1 MSFKISKEETNR
13 FKALLHTAAED
24 LPSRKAIAS
33 IYSASLS
40 QVHDPLNMANEI
52 FTEVTRYSGNQVP
65 EIPVD
70 LFFGI
75 GEGALRVW
83 ANGYP
88 GGLQYNEIT
97 GADTFRFRTYR
108 MDSAIAFAKAF
119 AEDSRLDVL
128 NKGMTRLMDEVL
140 LKSQGNAFLTLAE
153 ALGNART
160 GGLGHV
166 IPSFAKQSGA
176 GHKLQIE
183 DFNRLKV
190 LMKRLNTSF
199 AFGSTRSKQSNLTDL
214 FMSPEMVA
222 DIRRMSYN
230 PMNTTAVPDTQE
242 STALGLPDTVRTNIF
257 NGGGETTIWDVTIH
271 EMSELGVGAPYN
283 RLFQTYYT
291 TAGAANAPT
300 WVSATDE
307 IIIGVDRAGSFSRV
321 IQEDGEGNTFQLK
334 VDDQF
339 TAREEKVGW
348 YGYTREGW
356 VVGDARSVVG
366 LLV

>member
-1 MSFKISKEETNR
+1 MSFKIAKEAVPQ
-13 FKALLHTAAED
+13 FKSLLKDSA
-24 LPSRKAIAS
+24 SNVSSQQSIAS

-40 QVHDPLNMANEI
+40 QVHDPLNMANKI

-65 EIPVD
+65 EIPID

-128 NKGMTRLMDEVL
+128 NKGMNRLMDEVL

-166 IPSFAKQSGA
+166 IPSYAKANGG

-257 NGGGETTIWDVTIH
+257 NGGDAQSIWDVNIW
-271 EMSELGVGAPYN
+271 EMSELGLGAPYN
-283 RLFQTYYT
+283 RLFQTWYT
-291 TAGAANAPT
+291 TAGAAGAPT
-300 WVSATDE
+300 WNASTDE
-307 IIIGVDRAGSFSRV
+307 IIIGVDRNGSFSRV

-334 VDDQF
+334 VDNQF
-339 TAREEKVGW
+339 TNREEKIGW
-348 YGYTREGW
+348 YGFTREGW

-366 LLV
+366 MIV